1 MAVVNELVVVIFA
14 QVAFEIDIATWVSVC
29 SIEDAVLNG
38 MDGYQ
43 KGTKRSC
50 YPPGYFLE
58 SLKIVMKVRIKL
70 VNSNN
75 VVLQTLRLSTINFQY

>member
-14 QVAFEIDIATWVSVC
+14 QVAFKIDIATWVSVC
-29 SIEDAVLNG
+29 SIEDALLND

-50 YPPGYFLE
+50 DPPGYFLE
-58 SLKIVMKVRIKL
+58 SLKIVMKVMIKL

-75 VVLQTLRLSTINFQY
+75 AALQTLRLSAINF